1 MNRGKKEGDAQET
14 DCTKLLN
21 LNIDH
26 YSKVLNIQNND
37 DLFAIRVTNKKPSTI
52 HSTKVLPKSDIII
65 CRGLIPKKFIIESGY
80 YLEEELIKKFNLK
93 LVKNSGISVKLKN
106 SKKYTITKMGIST
119 FNKLFNDLNL
129 GCGASIYCNSE
140 NEIYKN
146 MSVIKAWGTDEK
158 QFLSY
163 FREKIKSEIQINYL
177 ADLKKIKSYS
187 NNMIKEIILKN
198 KNLYDSIIKGIGVFE
213 DPFCCNYM
221 MKDDELSE
229 IKDVNFKITTGS
241 GRSKGVFTIVV
252 KPSQ

>member
-1 MNRGKKEGDAQET
+1 
-14 DCTKLLN
+14 
-21 LNIDH
+21 
-26 YSKVLNIQNND
+26 
-37 DLFAIRVTNKKPSTI
+37 
-52 HSTKVLPKSDIII
+52 
-65 CRGLIPKKFIIESGY
+65 
-80 YLEEELIKKFNLK
+80 
-93 LVKNSGISVKLKN
+93 
-106 SKKYTITKMGIST
+106 
-119 FNKLFNDLNL
+119 
-129 GCGASIYCNSE
+129 
-140 NEIYKN
+140 

>member
-1 MNRGKKEGDAQET
+1 MIRGKKEGDAQEIV
-14 DCTKLLN
+14 CTKLLN

-37 DLFAIRVTNKKPSTI
+37 DLFALRVTNKKHSSI
-52 HSTKVLPKSDIII
+52 HSKKVLPKSDIII
-65 CRGLIPKKFIIESGY
+65 CRGLIPKKFLIESDY

-93 LVKNSGISVKLKN
+93 LVENSGISVKLKN
-106 SKKYTITKMGIST
+106 SKNYTITKMGIST

-140 NEIYKN
+140 NQIYKN
-146 MSVIKAWGTDEK
+146 KNVIEAWGTDEN

-163 FREKIKSEIQINYL
+163 FRDKINSNIQINYL
-177 ADLKKIKSYS
+177 TDLKKIKSYS
-187 NNMIKEIILKN
+187 NNMIKDIILNN
-198 KNLYDSIIKGIGVFE
+198 KNLYDSIFKGIGMFE

-221 MKDDELSE
+221 MKDDELVE
-229 IKDVNFKITTGS
+229 IKNVNFKITTGS